1 MNPIR
6 PFPARLAAGL
16 CFLLSAG
23 ALNAQ
28 DILWEKS
35 YGGKHS
41 DYLFDAQP
49 TPDYG
54 FILAGS
60 SLSKNTGNK
69 TDDNNGNLDYFI
81 WKMDEKGDLDW
92 QKGFGGSGADL
103 LQSIK
108 LTPDGGFILAG
119 TSNSPKGLHKK
130 DDCKGLEDFWIIK
143 LNAKGAEQWQRTI
156 GGTGQELLQ
165 SIASTSDGG
174 YIIGGSSGSS
184 RSEKLKN
191 GKEDAFG
198 KKEDSQGGLDYW
210 IVKLDNE
217 GQIEWQKT
225 IGGQYHDELRSIIQT
240 ADGGYMLAGSS
251 NSTATGDKTEKRYG
265 ESDYW
270 VIKTD
275 KFGTIEWQKVYGGEG
290 DEQLKTMLQTLD
302 GNYIL
307 AGNSASETTGNKNA
321 SNKNGIDFWLLKID
335 SSGEILWQETYDVGK
350 TDLLASLVENED
362 GSFLI
367 GGHAMSETATDKKK
381 DKEDINDYV
390 AIKINEKGEE
400 QWRKTLGSNGQD
412 ILRKA
417 VRVRD
422 GGYLLAGT
430 SKGSNSRD
438 RNSSQG
444 RNDFWVVKLKNEK
457 KKKEEKSPIEAFPN
471 PTAQF
476 TNIIVGYEFEKGTA
490 TVFDLSGRQLQ
501 HFDIQNRTV
510 PVDLGGLPIGIYLV
524 EIRTNVQNDAIKVA
538 KTIIK
543 N

>member
-6 PFPARLAAGL
+6 PFPANLAAGL

-174 YIIGGSSGSS
+174 YIIGGTSGSS

-210 IVKLDNE
+210 IIKLDNE

-251 NSTATGDKTEKRYG
+251 NSTVSGDKTEKRYG

-270 VIKTD
+270 VVKTD
-275 KFGTIEWQKVYGGEG
+275 KSGTIEWQKVYGGEG
-290 DEQLKTMLQTLD
+290 DEQLKTMIHTSD

-390 AIKINEKGEE
+390 AIKINAKGEE
-400 QWRKTLGSNGQD
+400 EWRKTVGSNGQD

-438 RNSSQG
+438 RYSSQG

-471 PTAQF
+471 PTSQF
-476 TNIIVGYEFEKGTA
+476 TNIVVGYEFEKGTA

-501 HFDIQNRTV
+501 HFNIQNRTV

>member
-6 PFPARLAAGL
+6 PFPATLAAGL

-92 QKGFGGSGADL
+92 QKGFGGSGTDL

-130 DDCKGLEDFWIIK
+130 DECKGLEDFWIIK

-290 DEQLKTMLQTLD
+290 DEQLKTILQTSD

-362 GSFLI
+362 GSLLI

-400 QWRKTLGSNGQD
+400 QWRKTVGSNGQD
-412 ILRKA
+412 VLRKA

>member
-6 PFPARLAAGL
+6 PFPATLAAGL

-92 QKGFGGSGADL
+92 QKGFGGSGTDL

-130 DDCKGLEDFWIIK
+130 DECKGLEDFWIIK

-275 KFGTIEWQKVYGGEG
+275 KSGTIEWQKVYGGEG
-290 DEQLKTMLQTLD
+290 DEQLKTILHTSD

-335 SSGEILWQETYDVGK
+335 SSGEILWQETYDIGK

-400 QWRKTLGSNGQD
+400 QWRKTVGSNGQD

-471 PTAQF
+471 PTSQF
-476 TNIIVGYEFEKGTA
+476 TNVIVGYEFEKGTA

>member
-1 MNPIR
+1 MATNR
-6 PFPARLAAGL
+6 HSRAHLLAA
-16 CFLLSAG
+16 CILLSAG
-23 ALNAQ
+23 TLKAQ

-81 WKMDEKGDLDW
+81 WKMDEKGELDW
-92 QKGFGGSGADL
+92 QKGFGGTGADL

-143 LNAKGAEQWQRTI
+143 LNAKGTEQWQRTI

-174 YIIGGSSGSS
+174 YIIGGTSGSS
-184 RSEKLKN
+184 RSEKEKN
-191 GKEDAFG
+191 GKEDMFE
-198 KKEDSQGGLDYW
+198 KKEDSRGGLDYW

-225 IGGQYHDELRSIIQT
+225 IGGQYSDELRSIIQT
-240 ADGGYMLAGSS
+240 ADGGFMLAGSS
-251 NSTATGDKTEKRYG
+251 NSTVSGDKTEKRYG

-270 VIKTD
+270 VVKTD

-290 DEQLKTMLQTLD
+290 DEQLKTMLHTSD

-307 AGNSASETTGNKNA
+307 AGNSASESSGNKNT
-321 SNKNGIDFWLLKID
+321 SNTNGIDFWLLKID
-335 SSGEILWQETYDVGK
+335 PSGEILWQETYDVGK

-367 GGHAMSETATDKKK
+367 GGHAMSETSSEKKK

-400 QWRKTLGSNGQD
+400 QWRKTVGSNGQD

-438 RNSSQG
+438 RHSSQG

-476 TNIIVGYEFEKGTA
+476 TNVIVGYEFEKGTA

-501 HFDIQNRTV
+501 HFDIQDRTV

-524 EIRTNVQNDAIKVA
+524 QIRTNVQEDTVKIVKAINK
-538 KTIIK
+538 K
-543 N
+543 